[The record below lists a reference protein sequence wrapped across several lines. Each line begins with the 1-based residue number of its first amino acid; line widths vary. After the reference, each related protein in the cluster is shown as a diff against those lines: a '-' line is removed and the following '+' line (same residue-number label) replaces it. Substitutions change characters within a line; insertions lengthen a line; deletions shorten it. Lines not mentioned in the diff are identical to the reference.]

1 MGEFSSGVALR
12 WRAFPLQHIN
22 NRSALRHIVDQEWPL
37 IAVQEPLCRCKG
49 WPHEEYLRTTLPAFE
64 AYESAYRQYAEK
76 VRVFDLALRR
86 GFFWE
91 GRRIDENTV
100 ICEIASESGL
110 DSATIAA
117 DLESQ
122 KYEESVLAD
131 YKESMRR
138 RDEDGLPM
146 TSPTLFLL
154 SGEVIYNPYAS
165 EKKIVDGKITEVR
178 PPPAYGEEVY
188 EGFREILKRAIA

>member
-1 MGEFSSGVALR
+1 M
-12 WRAFPLQHIN
+12 
-22 NRSALRHIVDQEWPL
+22 
-37 IAVQEPLCRCKG
+37 
-49 WPHEEYLRTTLPAFE
+49 
-64 AYESAYRQYAEK
+64 
-76 VRVFDLALRR
+76 FDLALRR

-100 ICEIASESGL
+100 ICEIASELGL
-110 DSATIAA
+110 DSAPIAA
-117 DLESQ
+117 VLKSQ

-131 YKESMRR
+131 YNEAMRR
-138 RDEDGLPM
+138 RDEDGLLM

-165 EKKIVDGKITEVR
+165 EKKIVDGKITEVH